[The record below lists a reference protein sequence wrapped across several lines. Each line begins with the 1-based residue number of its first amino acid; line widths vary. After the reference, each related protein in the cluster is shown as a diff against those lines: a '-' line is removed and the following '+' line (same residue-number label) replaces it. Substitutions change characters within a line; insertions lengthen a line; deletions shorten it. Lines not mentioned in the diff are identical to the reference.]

1 MIRAILVAEGSS
13 DRVLCPILDW
23 LLLQYAKEAEAVR
36 FADFGP
42 IGKPKMLSERISV
55 AIDNYPCNLLFVHR
69 DSDKQD
75 PQWRYDEI
83 KQSISTKISYVCVV
97 PIRMQEAWFFVN
109 EEIIRRAAGCPKGRH
124 PLDIPKLSQ
133 VEELNDPKKRLH
145 DLLKLA
151 SGTTGRDARH
161 FSPEQAI
168 RRISHEVK
176 EWSMLRQLSAF
187 RQLETDT
194 RQIIQ
199 HIETKGP

>member
-1 MIRAILVAEGSS
+1 MIRAILIAEGSS

-23 LLLQYAKEAEAVR
+23 LLLQYAKEAEGVR

-42 IGKPKMLSERISV
+42 IGKPKTLSERISI
-55 AIDNYPCNLLFVHR
+55 AIDNYPCNLLFIHR

-83 KQSISTKISYVCVV
+83 KDAVSTKIPYICVV

-109 EEIIRRAAGCPKGRH
+109 EDIIRRAAGCPKGRH

-133 VEELNDPKKRLH
+133 IEELNDPKKRLH

-151 SGTTGRDARH
+151 SGTTGRDARR
-161 FSPEQAI
+161 FSPELAI
-168 RRISHEVK
+168 ERISQEVK
-176 EWSMLRQLSAF
+176 EWRMLRELSAF
-187 RQLETDT
+187 RQLEKDT
-194 RQIIQ
+194 QYIIEQ
-199 HIETKGP
+199 LETQNR